1 MIDLSKV
8 WFLNGNLFY
17 CNNDLQSFEVK
28 LEVKKKASS
37 SKPIPEEPCM
47 YCPICDEGFTDHESM
62 ACHCEDNHS
71 EDGANGKP
79 QDYTVLLLT
88 FDTVGEFEEWLH
100 EQCERSGTSFFKRS
114 SYAKGSSY
122 SLRCNRAGTYEK
134 ATTSKA
140 TSSKKDVISCSCF
153 MNVHIA
159 DDGKVNIK
167 GCLGHVGHDIEPA
180 LLRLNN
186 TQEQLLRTLLE
197 EHSMDYIL
205 RRLKRDYSAKTSR
218 LWFVDRSDLWNLTTR
233 FGLRP
238 GYRHK
243 NDMNSLMHR
252 QAEENADDGIRVLEV
267 TDDPSGRG
275 FRLSE
280 LLGIIP
286 RILANKLIS
295 LVMITPTRLEWL
307 RKFSPRGIAVDDT
320 HNVTRYN
327 LKLATV
333 SVADNKNRG
342 LPAAFL
348 LSGTMTTLDVQRLF
362 LEIKKLLPDFNPQ
375 QIVTDEAPCFY
386 NGFRAVFP
394 EARTKLHYCRWHI
407 DQTFKR
413 SATRL
418 VAARIRGQVKKD
430 LSELLLIADLTSFE
444 SRFGQ
449 ILGFLETEGQTGMVN
464 YLKDNYLGK
473 TASWASF
480 ANKGAVMDTT
490 MISER
495 WHLRLKKDFLHRNA
509 NSRADFLV
517 ELLIRA
523 VEDLADSA
531 EIRDRRRLAASSF
544 RVQQSTKCHRWAL
557 KHYENSPE
565 KVKRVAEKKWELQG
579 KDVAE
584 KHQVVYLGGC
594 ACSESLSE
602 NVHCPLCGVC
612 PYSWRCSCLDNRA
625 RISCLHRHAAK
636 LYGGGV
642 VEEHPSTSQV
652 HEIPHTQLSETMYEV
667 DQVLSTQDLVTAAQ
681 ERKQQRTQIR
691 SNIESK
697 YAVLSANVNILVN
710 TDTEEAAETLK
721 KIYDLVDQA
730 SKLKVSQ
737 PSTEGVHIAARP
749 ELTKPGAKP
758 QLTKA
763 ELYTRSQYRSKKKKE
778 KSKEGN

>member
-1 MIDLSKV
+1 
-8 WFLNGNLFY
+8 
-17 CNNDLQSFEVK
+17 
-28 LEVKKKASS
+28 
-37 SKPIPEEPCM
+37 
-47 YCPICDEGFTDHESM
+47 M
-62 ACHCEDNHS
+62 ACYCEDNHS

-88 FDTVGEFEEWLH
+88 FDTVGEFE
-100 EQCERSGTSFFKRS
+100 
-114 SYAKGSSY
+114 
-122 SLRCNRAGTYEK
+122 
-134 ATTSKA
+134 
-140 TSSKKDVISCSCF
+140 
-153 MNVHIA
+153 
-159 DDGKVNIK
+159 
-167 GCLGHVGHDIEPA
+167 
-180 LLRLNN
+180 
-186 TQEQLLRTLLE
+186 
-197 EHSMDYIL
+197 
-205 RRLKRDYSAKTSR
+205 
-218 LWFVDRSDLWNLTTR
+218 
-233 FGLRP
+233 
-238 GYRHK
+238 
-243 NDMNSLMHR
+243 
-252 QAEENADDGIRVLEV
+252 
-267 TDDPSGRG
+267 
-275 FRLSE
+275 
-280 LLGIIP
+280 
-286 RILANKLIS
+286 
-295 LVMITPTRLEWL
+295 
-307 RKFSPRGIAVDDT
+307 
-320 HNVTRYN
+320 
-327 LKLATV
+327 
-333 SVADNKNRG
+333 
-342 LPAAFL
+342 
-348 LSGTMTTLDVQRLF
+348 RLF

-375 QIVTDEAPCFY
+375 QIVTDKAPCFY

-394 EARTKLHYCRWHI
+394 EARTTLHYCRWHI

-430 LSELLLIADLTSFE
+430 LSELLLIADLTLFE

-449 ILGFLETEGQTGMVN
+449 ILGR
-464 YLKDNYLGK
+464 
-473 TASWASF
+473 TASWASL

-579 KDVAE
+579 KGVAE
-584 KHQVVYLGGC
+584 KYQVVYLGGC

-602 NVHCPLCGVC
+602 NVHCPLCGV
-612 PYSWRCSCLDNRA
+612 SWRCSCLDNRA
-625 RISCLHRHAAK
+625 GISCLHRHAAK

-652 HEIPHTQLSETMYEV
+652 HERPHTQLSETMYEV

-697 YAVLSANVNILVN
+697 YAVLRANVNILVN

-763 ELYTRSQYRSKKKKE
+763 ELYTVSYPC
-778 KSKEGN
+778 

>member
-1 MIDLSKV
+1 
-8 WFLNGNLFY
+8 
-17 CNNDLQSFEVK
+17 
-28 LEVKKKASS
+28 
-37 SKPIPEEPCM
+37 
-47 YCPICDEGFTDHESM
+47 M

-275 FRLSE
+275 FRL
-280 LLGIIP
+280 I
-286 RILANKLIS
+286 
-295 LVMITPTRLEWL
+295 MITPTRLEWL

-449 ILGFLETEGQTGMVN
+449 ILGFLETEGR
-464 YLKDNYLGK
+464 

-584 KHQVVYLGGC
+584 KHQV
-594 ACSESLSE
+594 
-602 NVHCPLCGVC
+602 
-612 PYSWRCSCLDNRA
+612 
-625 RISCLHRHAAK
+625 
-636 LYGGGV
+636 
-642 VEEHPSTSQV
+642 
-652 HEIPHTQLSETMYEV
+652 
-667 DQVLSTQDLVTAAQ
+667 DLVTAAQ

-763 ELYTRSQYRSKKKKE
+763 ELYTGFPQLGQGRPCHSNPRSASLSKLTISKRVKFPLGLRSKLRPRSNQSDVA
-778 KSKEGN
+778 KSQQVGHDYADVGCNKTPRP

>member
-1 MIDLSKV
+1 
-8 WFLNGNLFY
+8 
-17 CNNDLQSFEVK
+17 
-28 LEVKKKASS
+28 
-37 SKPIPEEPCM
+37 
-47 YCPICDEGFTDHESM
+47 M
-62 ACHCEDNHS
+62 ACYCEDNHS

-114 SYAKGSSY
+114 SYVKGSSY
-122 SLRCNRAGTYEK
+122 SLRCTYEK

-153 MNVHIA
+153 MNVHTA

-167 GCLGHVGHDIEPA
+167 GCLGHFGHDIEPA
-180 LLRLNN
+180 LLRLHN

-197 EHSMDYIL
+197 
-205 RRLKRDYSAKTSR
+205 
-218 LWFVDRSDLWNLTTR
+218 
-233 FGLRP
+233 
-238 GYRHK
+238 
-243 NDMNSLMHR
+243 
-252 QAEENADDGIRVLEV
+252 
-267 TDDPSGRG
+267 GR
-275 FRLSE
+275 
-280 LLGIIP
+280 
-286 RILANKLIS
+286 
-295 LVMITPTRLEWL
+295 
-307 RKFSPRGIAVDDT
+307 
-320 HNVTRYN
+320 
-327 LKLATV
+327 
-333 SVADNKNRG
+333 
-342 LPAAFL
+342 
-348 LSGTMTTLDVQRLF
+348 
-362 LEIKKLLPDFNPQ
+362 
-375 QIVTDEAPCFY
+375 
-386 NGFRAVFP
+386 
-394 EARTKLHYCRWHI
+394 
-407 DQTFKR
+407 
-413 SATRL
+413 
-418 VAARIRGQVKKD
+418 
-430 LSELLLIADLTSFE
+430 
-444 SRFGQ
+444 
-449 ILGFLETEGQTGMVN
+449 
-464 YLKDNYLGK
+464 
-473 TASWASF
+473 TASWASL

-579 KDVAE
+579 KGVAE
-584 KHQVVYLGGC
+584 KYQVVYLGGC

-602 NVHCPLCGVC
+602 NVHCPLCGV
-612 PYSWRCSCLDNRA
+612 SWRCSCLDNRA
-625 RISCLHRHAAK
+625 GISCLHRHAAK

-652 HEIPHTQLSETMYEV
+652 HERPHTQLSETMYEV

-697 YAVLSANVNILVN
+697 YAVLRANVNILVN

-763 ELYTRSQYRSKKKKE
+763 ELYTVSYPC
-778 KSKEGN
+778 